1 MIYDE
6 FNHID
11 MNPDNILVPFLS
23 IIFPTGATKGQEP
36 LINFL
41 LVVLRPVWDRKMPP
55 PVFTTAKVVA
65 QGEDCK

>member
-23 IIFPTGATKGQEP
+23 IIFFPTATKGQEP

-41 LVVLRPVWDRKMPP
+41 LVVLPVWDRKMPP
-55 PVFTTAKVVA
+55 PVFTTAKVVT